1 MMTGTDLVHVPY
13 RGGAPALTDLIGG
26 QVQAIFDTLP
36 TSVEH
41 IKAGRVRP
49 LAVSSVTRSE
59 VIPDVSPLARFVPGY
74 EANGWYGIGAPKNTP
89 AEVIQRL
96 NTEINAAI
104 TDVKL
109 KARLAE
115 LGGVL
120 LTGSAA
126 DFAKII
132 AQDTE
137 KWAQV
142 VKFSGAKAD

>member
-1 MMTGTDLVHVPY
+1 
-13 RGGAPALTDLIGG
+13 
-26 QVQAIFDTLP
+26 
-36 TSVEH
+36 
-41 IKAGRVRP
+41 
-49 LAVSSVTRSE
+49 
-59 VIPDVSPLARFVPGY
+59 LARFVPGY

-89 AEVIQRL
+89 AEIIQLL
-96 NTEINAAI
+96 NTEINAAVM
-104 TDVKL
+104 DVKL
-109 KARLAE
+109 KTRLAE